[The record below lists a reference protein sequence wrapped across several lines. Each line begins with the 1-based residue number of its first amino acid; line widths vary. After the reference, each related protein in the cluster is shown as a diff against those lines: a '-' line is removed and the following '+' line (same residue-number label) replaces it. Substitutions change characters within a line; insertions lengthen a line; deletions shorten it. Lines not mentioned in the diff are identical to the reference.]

1 MEQMNLALV
10 GGLCTAPL
18 WFALPRRRSIKRAAG
33 PFRPWQQ
40 IVLRLPIRRLIRAAS
55 HFIWTRPDGK
65 QFVCRTFRQLVARVY
80 DFDGRLLQGLLRL
93 NVASERAGGEKRI
106 RGS

>member
-18 WFALPRRRSIKRAAG
+18 WFALPRRRAIKRPLF
-33 PFRPWQQ
+33 PFQPWCQLA
-40 IVLRLPIRRLIRAAS
+40 LRLPIRRLIRAAS

-65 QFVCRTFRQLVARVY
+65 QFVCRTFRQLVERVY
-80 DFDGRLLQGLLRL
+80 DYDGHLLQGLLRMI
-93 NVASERAGGEKRI
+93 KR
-106 RGS
+106 

>member
-1 MEQMNLALV
+1 MAMEQMSLDLV

-18 WFALPRRRSIKRAAG
+18 WFALPRRRSIKRASLQ
-33 PFRPWQQ
+33 FCPWQQ
-40 IVLRLPIRRLIRAAS
+40 RALRLPIRRLIRAAS

-80 DFDGRLLQGLLRL
+80 DYDGHLLQGLLRM
-93 NVASERAGGEKRI
+93 VKR
-106 RGS
+106 